1 MLIGQRAQG
10 IVEFAVVLPLF
21 LLLSMGVIYFGM
33 AFSDYL
39 TMSNTVRSVAHEASL
54 KSTDDDYK
62 AVIRNGT
69 SGVTLVSD
77 IYVWQPDSTNGNNND
92 FLSVTYDGTN
102 HNVVVRA
109 AARLNKDSSIANA
122 VNNIL
127 GSSIGDAMS
136 ITYTM
141 YTDRK

>member
-1 MLIGQRAQG
+1 MLRGQRAQG

-33 AFSDYL
+33 VFSDYL

-77 IYVWQPDSTNGNNND
+77 IYVWQPDSKNGINNE
-92 FLSVTYDGTN
+92 FMSVTYDNTN

-109 AARLNKDSSIANA
+109 KAKINANSSIASA
-122 VNNIL
+122 VDEIL
-127 GSSIGDAMS
+127 GNSISNAMD

>member
-77 IYVWQPDSTNGNNND
+77 IYVWQPDSKNGINNE
-92 FLSVTYDGTN
+92 FMSVTYDNTN

-109 AARLNKDSSIANA
+109 KAKINANSSIASA
-122 VNNIL
+122 VDEIL
-127 GSSIGDAMS
+127 GNSISNAMD

>member
-39 TMSNTVRSVAHEASL
+39 TMSNTVRSIAHEASL

-69 SGVTLVSD
+69 SGVTLLSD

>member
-1 MLIGQRAQG
+1 MLRGQRAQG

-77 IYVWQPDSTNGNNND
+77 IYVWQPDSKNGINNE
-92 FLSVTYDGTN
+92 FMSVTYDNTN

-109 AARLNKDSSIANA
+109 KAKINANNSIASA
-122 VNNIL
+122 VDEIL
-127 GSSIGDAMS
+127 GNSISNAMD

>member
-62 AVIRNGT
+62 TVIRNGT
-69 SGVTLVSD
+69 SGVTLLSD

>member
-1 MLIGQRAQG
+1 MLKGQKAQG

-21 LLLSMGVIYFGM
+21 LLLSLGVIYFGM

-39 TMSNTVRSVAHEASL
+39 TMNNTVRSIAHEASL

-69 SGVTLVSD
+69 SGVTLLSD
-77 IYVWQPDSTNGNNND
+77 IYVWQPDSKNGINNE
-92 FLSVTYDGTN
+92 FMSVTYDNTN

-109 AARLNKDSSIANA
+109 KAKINANSSIASA
-122 VNNIL
+122 VDKIL
-127 GSSIGDAMS
+127 GNSISNAMD
-136 ITYTM
+136 ITYTT

>member
-62 AVIRNGT
+62 TVIRNAT
-69 SGVTLVSD
+69 SGITMVSD
-77 IYVWQPDSTNGNNND
+77 RPATALAI
-92 FLSVTYDGTN
+92 LSKNPVF
-102 HNVVVRA
+102 VFSRPLSKVSFFS
-109 AARLNKDSSIANA
+109 LLK
-122 VNNIL
+122 
-127 GSSIGDAMS
+127 
-136 ITYTM
+136 
-141 YTDRK
+141 

>member
-1 MLIGQRAQG
+1 MLKSQKAQG

-62 AVIRNGT
+62 TVIRNAT
-69 SGVTLVSD
+69 SGITMVSD
-77 IYVWQPDSTNGNNND
+77 IYVWQPDSKNGNNND
-92 FLSVTYDGTN
+92 FLSVTYDADR

-109 AARLNKDSSIANA
+109 QAKLSKDSAIANA
-122 VNNIL
+122 VNNML
-127 GSSIGDAMS
+127 GNSIGDAMS

>member
-1 MLIGQRAQG
+1 MKGQKAQG

-39 TMSNTVRSVAHEASL
+39 TMSNTVRSIAHEASL

-62 AVIRNGT
+62 TVIRHGAG
-69 SGVTLVSD
+69 GVTLVSD
-77 IYVWQPDSTNGNNND
+77 IYIWQPDSQNGNNND
-92 FLSVTYDGTN
+92 FLSVTYDADN

-109 AARLNKDSSIANA
+109 QAKLNQESLLANA
-122 VNNIL
+122 VSNML
-127 GSSIGDAMS
+127 GNGIGDAIS

>member
-69 SGVTLVSD
+69 SGVTLLSD

>member
-62 AVIRNGT
+62 TVIRNAT
-69 SGVTLVSD
+69 SGITMVSD

-109 AARLNKDSSIANA
+109 AARLNKDSSIASA
-122 VNNIL
+122 VNMFL
-127 GSSIGDAMS
+127 GSSIGAA
-136 ITYTM
+136 
-141 YTDRK
+141 RGVA

>member
-1 MLIGQRAQG
+1 MLRGQRAQG

-77 IYVWQPDSTNGNNND
+77 IYVWQPDSKNGINNE
-92 FLSVTYDGTN
+92 FMSVTYDNTN

-109 AARLNKDSSIANA
+109 KAKINANSSIASA
-122 VNNIL
+122 VDEIL
-127 GSSIGDAMS
+127 GNSISNAMD

>member
-1 MLIGQRAQG
+1 MLRGQRAQG

-39 TMSNTVRSVAHEASL
+39 TMSNTVRSIAHEASL

-69 SGVTLVSD
+69 SGVTLLSD

>member
-1 MLIGQRAQG
+1 MLKGQKAQG

-21 LLLSMGVIYFGM
+21 LLLSLGVIYFGM

-39 TMSNTVRSVAHEASL
+39 TMNNTVRSIAHEASL

-69 SGVTLVSD
+69 SGVTLISD
-77 IYVWQPDSTNGNNND
+77 IYVWQPDSKNGINNE
-92 FLSVTYDGTN
+92 FMSVTYDNTN

-109 AARLNKDSSIANA
+109 KAKINANSSIASA
-122 VNNIL
+122 VDKIL
-127 GSSIGDAMS
+127 GNSISNAMD

>member
-1 MLIGQRAQG
+1 MLREQRAQG

-39 TMSNTVRSVAHEASL
+39 TMSNTVRSIAHEASL

-62 AVIRNGT
+62 AVIRNET
-69 SGVTLVSD
+69 RGVTLVSD
-77 IYVWQPDSTNGNNND
+77 IYVWQPDSVNGTNND
-92 FLSVTYDGTN
+92 FLSVTYDGTT

-109 AARLNKDSSIANA
+109 RAQLSTESAIANA

-127 GSSIGDAMS
+127 GDSIGNAMR